1 MVCHHLPIVVFKD
14 SLGVFLSLEVKVVD
28 CFWISWRII
37 TYTRNARCKRR
48 PQVPIER
55 PTDRYLQEQQ
65 SLVVRPPYYAYIS
78 GRLRIDNGDCTES
91 ITFIMNSLFLFFQTF
106 VVVLLNKTIAF
117 LTLSLPSP
125 SSLLKLPV
133 IETTTTTLFSEI
145 VNEYWIKVNWKEHMK
160 YFTQPAVSFS

>member
-65 SLVVRPPYYAYIS
+65 SLVVRPPYYAYIW

-91 ITFIMNSLFLFFQTF
+91 ITFSMNSLFYFFKHLLLFCLIKLLLFDALVAVA
-106 VVVLLNKTIAF
+106 VVVAKA
-117 LTLSLPSP
+117 PC
-125 SSLLKLPV
+125 
-133 IETTTTTLFSEI
+133 
-145 VNEYWIKVNWKEHMK
+145 YWNNNNNFIFWN
-160 YFTQPAVSFS
+160 S